1 MRAKRL
7 GWLAASV
14 ATIWTSVIAAM
25 VLAGGDPSARLLGPL
40 FSGAGVSAA
49 AAAAYSLLRPRP
61 LTPALAVAGRA
72 LLFGAAA
79 VVVAGRLPVMVAVM
93 TLSLAAYLAGVAYGG
108 KRWPLALL
116 FVPALATIA
125 VVRDPVGVVLWVG
138 FVAFT
143 CRQAAR
149 AYDGREHLLSAGVA
163 LLDATLIAYAG
174 RPVLAVCVAVL
185 FVAIASLQRYALS
198 SCGSSS

>member
-1 MRAKRL
+1 MRAQRL
-7 GWLAASV
+7 GWVAASV

-49 AAAAYSLLRPRP
+49 AAAAYSVLRPKP
-61 LTPALAVAGRA
+61 LAPAFAVIGRA

-79 VVVAGRLPVMVAVM
+79 VVVAGRLPLMVAIM
-93 TLSLAAYLAGVAYGG
+93 TLSLASYLAGVAYAE

-116 FVPALATIA
+116 FVPFLPTIS
-125 VVRDPVGVVLWVG
+125 VVRDPIGVVLWVG
-138 FVAFT
+138 FLAFT
-143 CRQAAR
+143 VRQVGR
-149 AYDGREHLLSAGVA
+149 ALAGRDHMLFAGVA

-174 RPVLAVCVAVL
+174 KPNLAVCVAVL
-185 FVAIASLQRYALS
+185 FVAIAALQRYAQEHVA
-198 SCGSSS
+198 